1 MRLVNITPQSKGEE
15 EEEEGVLS
23 RYSSGVHKVLDDGC
37 SLTSAITPRLYFN
50 YTETAAMKSKNN
62 MQRRRRE
69 GGRERESRKQ
79 KAKSEKRRTGP
90 KLGYNPEGIVL
101 IPNTNITTRVY
112 SVHKFQ

>member
-1 MRLVNITPQSKGEE
+1 MKRG
-15 EEEEGVLS
+15 
-23 RYSSGVHKVLDDGC
+23 
-37 SLTSAITPRLYFN
+37 
-50 YTETAAMKSKNN
+50 TE
-62 MQRRRRE
+62 
-69 GGRERESRKQ
+69 RERGSGKQ